1 MIFYTSQ
8 RKCYTFCNTLIHQL
22 HLLVVLQINILYIH
36 SASFDSY
43 FASLHGCFVYVCG
56 SFDVLIALCGHFELM
71 LHLFWAT
78 LCFFLHCFVLHCGS
92 FAVFCIFWQI
102 FCIPMYLFCFCIWFF
117 GSSSWSICTLWS
129 FIVSIFFWAVLCHF
143 LSVLCYFAFLLGLS
157 YQLSDHLKSF
167 KGHFISICV
176 CFASQ

>member
-102 FCIPMYLFCFCIWFF
+102 FLHPYVLVLFLYMVLWQLFLVNLHFVVIYCVHFFLGCFMSLFKCFVLLCL
-117 GSSSWSICTLWS
+117 SSWSFVPTFWS
-129 FIVSIFFWAVLCHF
+129 FKVV
-143 LSVLCYFAFLLGLS
+143 
-157 YQLSDHLKSF
+157 
-167 KGHFISICV
+167 
-176 CFASQ
+176 